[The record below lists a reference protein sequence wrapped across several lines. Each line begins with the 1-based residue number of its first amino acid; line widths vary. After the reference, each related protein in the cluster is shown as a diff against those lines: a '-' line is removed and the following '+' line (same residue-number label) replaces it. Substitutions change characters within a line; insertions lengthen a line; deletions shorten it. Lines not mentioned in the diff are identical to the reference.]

1 MAESARELANN
12 SERRQGADEQAGSRS
27 RKYKAKDRQ
36 QQHRRDEQTA
46 AGKDEL
52 DGSTPDQT
60 AKPTRQAGDRD
71 KQQRQSSRVGSPC
84 SSSKENQQQRQPQQA
99 NKTPDGEETSSTRRC
114 KAGAQDKQKNEFST

>member
-71 KQQRQSSRVGSPC
+71 KQQRQ
-84 SSSKENQQQRQPQQA
+84 QQQQGEPTAETATTSQQDA
-99 NKTPDGEETSSTRRC
+99 RRRGNQLNSAVQSRSTRQTE
-114 KAGAQDKQKNEFST
+114 K